1 MGTIYMNTKCKLI
14 IVHIYLNI
22 LPQHIF
28 GAMVCLWSVEGKC
41 QDSSPKEG
49 VSHTHIH
56 LD

>member
-14 IVHIYLNI
+14 TVHIYLNI